1 MCATGLLAVVMVKLV
16 VLDLWLLPALY
27 RTLAFVGLGLVLIL
41 VLMLCSLMYHRLL
54 PKLLGGEESAEGS
67 PHASR

>member
-16 VLDLWLLPALY
+16 VLDLWLLPTLY
-27 RTLAFVGLGLVLIL
+27 RTLAFVGLGL